1 MRNVLIIL
9 GHPSKNSF
17 CKALM
22 DAYEKG
28 AEFSGCVIRKIYVGD
43 LDFKPNLSEGYKDR
57 LTNILEPDLQKAQQD
72 MLWADHLVLVYPT
85 WWGSMP
91 AITKGF
97 IDRVF
102 LPGFAFKHH
111 KGKNFPEKLMKGKS
125 IRILVTMDAPKLWF
139 YLIYGA
145 AQYRMLKQLVFGF
158 VGFSPIRFN
167 TFGFMR
173 KSTLEQRQK
182 WLKKV
187 EDLGKKTK

>member
-28 AEFSGCVIRKIYVGD
+28 AEFSGSVIRKIYVGD
-43 LDFKPNLSEGYKDR
+43 LVFNPNLSEGYKDR
-57 LTNILEPDLQKAQQD
+57 LTNILEPDLQQVQQD
-72 MLWADHLVLVYPT
+72 IQWADHLVFVYPT

-91 AITKGF
+91 AITKGL

-139 YLIYGA
+139 YLFYRA
-145 AQYRMLKQLVFGF
+145 AQYRMLRLLVFDY

-173 KSTLEQRQK
+173 KSTPEQRQK
-182 WLKKV
+182 WLNKV
-187 EDLGKKTK
+187 EDIGEKLK